1 MDYIDI
7 LIAIRKEKKLTQQDM
22 ANELNIARSTYN
34 DIEHRKMKLNTED
47 FIKIC
52 RFFNIS
58 PSFVNNDTD
67 KINITIT
74 KEEANQLKNVKK
86 IIDKI
91 NDQID
96 YTNINNQNITIGN
109 NNSNINFGII
119 NNKKEN

>member
-52 RFFNIS
+52 NFFNIS
-58 PSFVNNDTD
+58 PSFVNNDSE

-74 KEEANQLKNVKK
+74 KEEANQLKNVKR

-119 NNKKEN
+119 NNEKE

>member
-22 ANELNIARSTYN
+22 ANELNIARSTYS

-52 RFFNIS
+52 NFFNIS

-67 KINITIT
+67 KINITVT
-74 KEEANQLKNVKK
+74 KEEANQLKNIKK

-91 NDQID
+91 NNQID
-96 YTNINNQNITIGN
+96 YASINNQNITIGN
-109 NNSNINFGII
+109 NNTNINFGII
-119 NNKKEN
+119 NKNQE

>member
-52 RFFNIS
+52 NLFDIS
-58 PSFVNNDTD
+58 PSFVNNDSN

-74 KEEANQLKNVKK
+74 KEEANQLKTIKK

-96 YTNINNQNITIGN
+96 YTNITNQNITIGN

-119 NNKKEN
+119 QKEKE